1 MGRIKHRRYDSC
13 PALGSILSAPVP
25 ISRTLGR
32 LFGWNFD
39 QNRRQG
45 TRDVFARDVQD
56 VPDCTDNHGVVN
68 SSFVDFEPWA
78 DGLL

>member
-1 MGRIKHRRYDSC
+1 MCSC
-13 PALGSILSAPVP
+13 LTLGSILSAPVP

-45 TRDVFARDVQD
+45 TRDVFARDVFARDVFD